1 MAALALVATSC
12 DESTN
17 AEPTVNPQLPVMN
30 ADDLKVEGAVASAI
44 DVTSALQSET
54 PIVLG
59 SVAAVNNL
67 PAGYDLKFVGTMS
80 RDAAFERSAD
90 FDVTLNGTTLQVA
103 PQAFEDTYVSVM
115 GKSAKAKEVFVRVAA
130 FAVKGKSMV
139 RFGDEKTF
147 VIDTKTVVTPLD
159 LGIVIE
165 PSYGLLGTIN
175 GWSVAEAIPFEHSDA
190 DVYDDPIFTLQ
201 VVISA
206 ADAESGWWWKV
217 VPQSTIDTGNWVDAD
232 NASFGVAVNGD
243 GALEGNLKPR
253 TATEDCSA
261 GCIKT
266 PGIYRLTLDME
277 NQSYEFVKVFDL
289 LYTPGNQNGWS
300 QAASAWAFAKVGES
314 NYSAFLALDGE
325 FKLSSEASWSGTNY
339 GVGAEA
345 GTLSTAGDAPN
356 FNAAK
361 GVYFLSADI
370 SALTYKLIAIETV
383 GLIGDFNG
391 WGAQQNLT
399 REGETM
405 VWKGKLT
412 VADGQGWK
420 IRCNDNWDINLGG
433 DLKALTVGGDN
444 ISVAVG
450 TYNVTLDLT
459 NVPYSIT
466 LTK

>member
-1 MAALALVATSC
+1 MAALALAATSC

-17 AEPTVNPQLPVMN
+17 AEPTVNPQQPVMN
-30 ADDLKVEGAVASAI
+30 ADDLKVVSSVASAI
-44 DVTSALQSET
+44 DVTAATQTET

-59 SVAAVNNL
+59 SVETANNL
-67 PAGYDLKFVGTMS
+67 PAGYELKFVGTMG

-90 FDVTLNGTTLQVA
+90 FDVALNGTTLEVT
-103 PQAFEDTYVSVM
+103 PKVFEDTYVTVM
-115 GKSAKAKEVFVRVAA
+115 GKSAKAKEVFIRVAA
-130 FAVKGKSMV
+130 YAVKGTSEV
-139 RFGDEKTF
+139 RIGDADTYVVNAKT
-147 VIDTKTVVTPLD
+147 TVTPID

-165 PSYGLLGTIN
+165 PAYGLLGTIN
-175 GWSVAEAIPFEHSDA
+175 GWSVADAILFDHSDA
-190 DVYDDPIFTLQ
+190 DPYDDPIFTTL
-201 VVISA
+201 VSITA
-206 ADAESGWWWKV
+206 ADADGGWWWKV
-217 VPQSTIDTGNWVDAD
+217 VPQSTIATGNWVDGD
-232 NASFGVAVNGD
+232 NASFGVAQNGD

-253 TATEDCSA
+253 TATEDCGA
-261 GCIKT
+261 GCVKT
-266 PGIYRLTLDME
+266 PGVYRLTLDME

-300 QAASAWAFAKVGES
+300 QAASAWAFAKLGETK
-314 NYSAFLALDGE
+314 YSAFLALDGE

-339 GVGAEA
+339 GAGAEA
-345 GTLSTAGDAPN
+345 GTLSTAGDAAN
-356 FNAAK
+356 LKADK

-370 SALTYKLIAIETV
+370 AALTYSLSAIETV

-391 WGAQQNLT
+391 WGSQQNLT

-405 VWKGKLT
+405 VWKGTLT

-444 ISVAVG
+444 IVVAAG

>member
-1 MAALALVATSC
+1 MPPPAAK
-12 DESTN
+12 
-17 AEPTVNPQLPVMN
+17 P
-30 ADDLKVEGAVASAI
+30 
-44 DVTSALQSET
+44 TSAST

-67 PAGYDLKFVGTMS
+67 PAGYELKFVGTMG

-175 GWSVAEAIPFEHSDA
+175 DWSVAEAVPFEHSDA

-232 NASFGVAVNGD
+232 NASFGCIRV
-243 GALEGNLKPR
+243 LER
-253 TATEDCSA
+253 
-261 GCIKT
+261 
-266 PGIYRLTLDME
+266 
-277 NQSYEFVKVFDL
+277 
-289 LYTPGNQNGWS
+289 
-300 QAASAWAFAKVGES
+300 
-314 NYSAFLALDGE
+314 
-325 FKLSSEASWSGTNY
+325 
-339 GVGAEA
+339 
-345 GTLSTAGDAPN
+345 
-356 FNAAK
+356 
-361 GVYFLSADI
+361 
-370 SALTYKLIAIETV
+370 
-383 GLIGDFNG
+383 
-391 WGAQQNLT
+391 
-399 REGETM
+399 
-405 VWKGKLT
+405 
-412 VADGQGWK
+412 
-420 IRCNDNWDINLGG
+420 
-433 DLKALTVGGDN
+433 
-444 ISVAVG
+444 
-450 TYNVTLDLT
+450 
-459 NVPYSIT
+459 
-466 LTK
+466 

>member
-1 MAALALVATSC
+1 MAALALAATSC

-17 AEPTVNPQLPVMN
+17 AEPTVNPQLPAMN
-30 ADDLKVEGAVASAI
+30 ANDLQVEGAVASAI
-44 DVTSALQSET
+44 DVTAALQSET

-67 PAGYDLKFVGTMS
+67 PAGYELKFVGTMG

-90 FDVTLNGTTLQVA
+90 FDVTLNATTLEVA
-103 PQAFEDTYVSVM
+103 PQTFEDTYVTVM

-130 FAVKGKSMV
+130 YAVNGKSQV
-139 RFGDEKTF
+139 RFGDDKTF
-147 VIDTKTVVTPLD
+147 IINAKTVVTPVD

-175 GWSVAEAIPFEHSDA
+175 GWSVATAIPFEHSDA

-206 ADAESGWWWKV
+206 SDAEGGWWWKV
-217 VPQSTIDTGNWVDAD
+217 VPQSTIATGNWVEAD
-232 NASFGVAVNGD
+232 NGSFGVAQNGD
-243 GALEGNLKPR
+243 GALDGNLVPR
-253 TATEDCSA
+253 TATVDCGA

-266 PGIYRLTLDME
+266 PGVYRLTLDME

-289 LYTPGNQNGWS
+289 LYTPGNHNGWS
-300 QAASAWAFAKVGES
+300 QTASAWAFAPVGEPK
-314 NYSAFLALDGE
+314 YSAFLALDGE
-325 FKLSSEASWSGTNY
+325 FKLSSEPNWNGTNY
-339 GVGAEA
+339 GAGAEA
-345 GTLSTAGDAPN
+345 GTLSTAGDAAN
-356 FNAAK
+356 LNAAK
-361 GVYFLSADI
+361 GVYFLSADL
-370 SALTYKLIAIETV
+370 STLTYKLSAIESV
-383 GLIGDFNG
+383 GLIGDFND

-399 REGETM
+399 RQGETM
-405 VWKGKLT
+405 IWKGKLT
-412 VADGQGWK
+412 VAEGQGWK

-433 DLKALTVGGDN
+433 DLKALTVNGEN
-444 ISVAVG
+444 ISVAAG

-466 LTK
+466 LEK

>member
-30 ADDLKVEGAVASAI
+30 AEDLKVEGAVASAI

-67 PAGYDLKFVGTMS
+67 PAGYELKFVGTMG

-253 TATEDCSA
+253 TATEDCGA

-289 LYTPGNQNGWS
+289 LYTPGNQN
-300 QAASAWAFAKVGES
+300 
-314 NYSAFLALDGE
+314 
-325 FKLSSEASWSGTNY
+325 
-339 GVGAEA
+339 
-345 GTLSTAGDAPN
+345 
-356 FNAAK
+356 
-361 GVYFLSADI
+361 
-370 SALTYKLIAIETV
+370 
-383 GLIGDFNG
+383 
-391 WGAQQNLT
+391 
-399 REGETM
+399 
-405 VWKGKLT
+405 
-412 VADGQGWK
+412 
-420 IRCNDNWDINLGG
+420 
-433 DLKALTVGGDN
+433 
-444 ISVAVG
+444 
-450 TYNVTLDLT
+450 
-459 NVPYSIT
+459 
-466 LTK
+466 